1 MTVILVTA
9 LISVILAF
17 LFYKQIHTYKFILYV
32 IAAVI
37 GIAVHDDSNI
47 ITLGYI
53 PLAMFLVVM
62 YSGILNKGKLR
73 KRLFMVR
80 AEYAILA
87 TILLLPHGLGYLLY
101 FLDEIDFKNWG
112 LSFFVG
118 FITLLFIIPLFIT
131 SFQSIRKKMN
141 YKQWKSLHRLA
152 YIIYTLIFIH
162 LLLLQN
168 ERFFIYLSIYIL
180 YFIFKMPDLI
190 KDYKKKKQKNKLKEA
205 KN

>member
-1 MTVILVTA
+1 MTVILITA
-9 LISVILAF
+9 LTSVILAF
-17 LFYKQIHTYKFILYV
+17 VFYKQIHQYKFVLYV

-37 GIAVHDDSNI
+37 GIAIHDDANI
-47 ITLGYI
+47 ITLGYV

-62 YSGILNKGKLR
+62 YSGVLNKGKLR

-112 LSFFVG
+112 ISFFVG
-118 FITLLFIIPLFIT
+118 FVTLLFIVPLFIT
-131 SFQSIRKKMN
+131 SFQSIRKKMK
-141 YKQWKSLHRLA
+141 YKQWKSLHRTA
-152 YIIYTLIFIH
+152 YIVYTLIFAH

-168 ERFFIYLSIYIL
+168 ERFYIYLSIYGL
-180 YFIFKMPDLI
+180 YVLFKIPDLV
-190 KDYKKKKQKNKLKEA
+190 KDYNKKKSKLKEA